1 MLYRAVR
8 FDPNGWG
15 KDKKRNTSHVGG
27 IQNGKISRFSHFLTL
42 NLNLYEKNVVQR
54 YVFLFDIKNI

>member
-15 KDKKRNTSHVGG
+15 KDKKRNTSHMWEVF
-27 IQNGKISRFSHFLTL
+27 KMEKSHDFLIS
-42 NLNLYEKNVVQR
+42 
-54 YVFLFDIKNI
+54 